1 MPVLFTVIGIV
12 MLTAAIRDTIDGD
25 KGLLSLLKSDF
36 QGKNNFIYFIVAILL
51 IGGIGY
57 IPMMKTLSRY
67 MLALVLVVIF
77 LVNGGVW
84 NKLIQ
89 ALNGVHTSNTSQ
101 TKTNLPKVANPST
114 TLMA

>member
-1 MPVLFTVIGIV
+1 MPVLFTVIGVV

-25 KGLLSLLKSDF
+25 KGLLSLLKADF
-36 QGKNNFIYFIVAILL
+36 QGKNNFIYFIAAILL

-57 IPMMKTLSRY
+57 IPMMKNVSKY

-84 NKLIQ
+84 DKLIQ
-89 ALNGVHTSNTSQ
+89 ALNGVHTTNVST
-101 TKTNLPKVANPST
+101 TKTNSPVVANPAT
-114 TLMA
+114 TLTA